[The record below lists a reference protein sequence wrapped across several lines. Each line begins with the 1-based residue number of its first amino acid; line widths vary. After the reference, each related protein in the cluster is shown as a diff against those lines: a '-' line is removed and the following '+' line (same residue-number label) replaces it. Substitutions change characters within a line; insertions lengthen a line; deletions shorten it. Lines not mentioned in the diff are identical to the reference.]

1 MKKWWKMTE
10 KRFEFQNQDHH
21 LNIVFD
27 NQKGGV
33 IFNEDIVDVLNH
45 LNDENEQ
52 LKSELKNLRKLVNE
66 MYMEGSE

>member
-1 MKKWWKMTE
+1 MT

-33 IFNEDIVDVLNH
+33 IFNEDIVDVLNQ

-52 LKSELKNLRKLVNE
+52 LKSELQKLRKTVNKQYVTWRE
-66 MYMEGSE
+66 WE